1 MNVLKAGILY
11 FTLVFGAGL
20 TQLAFGGSLLESLS
34 SALKAPEIA
43 YDRFEVKRIMLD
55 QADVDF
61 IFIVNNPN
69 ALGLDDIST
78 DYELFL
84 KDQSTAQGKDVKFS
98 IKPNSKSE
106 IRLPAEISYI
116 KAFKSA
122 EILTDAVIS
131 GQKSV
136 PFTLNTVFKI
146 NVKAA
151 TFSIPVTSRGDLPLP
166 EFKVNSF

>member
-11 FTLVFGAGL
+11 FALVFGAGL

-34 SALKAPEIA
+34 STFKAPEIA

-55 QADVDF
+55 KADVDF

-116 KAFKSA
+116 KAFRSA
-122 EILTDAVIS
+122 
-131 GQKSV
+131 
-136 PFTLNTVFKI
+136 
-146 NVKAA
+146 
-151 TFSIPVTSRGDLPLP
+151 
-166 EFKVNSF
+166 